1 MLKVAKLHL
10 QRTGR
15 KDEVQQHTRL
25 SPCLEGGLENI
36 FSALRLRADSPSSP
50 YIHDWPR
57 AFFACLLIDLLPL
70 LPPPL
75 SCAERRRKS
84 PLSPSFFL
92 PPPPQPFFLFPNHRT
107 VCRCSS
113 SPFSSFLC
121 PVARGKNEWPPS
133 VPPSQFS
140 SSLTLFS
147 HERSSSSSLPSSPPH
162 PPKTLPFSQKQL
174 FLSSPSSSFSAMK

>member
-1 MLKVAKLHL
+1 MRNYICRERGGKTRYNNTRVFRPVWKVGW
-10 QRTGR
+10 RTFSLRCGCGQTPPPLPTSMTGLGR
-15 KDEVQQHTRL
+15 
-25 SPCLEGGLENI
+25 
-36 FSALRLRADSPSSP
+36 SSL
-50 YIHDWPR
+50 
-57 AFFACLLIDLLPL
+57 ACLLIFSPS
-70 LPPPL
+70 PL

-84 PLSPSFFL
+84 PLSPSFLL

-133 VPPSQFS
+133 LLPSQFS